1 MKIKPMK
8 INSFNYRYTSK
19 KIIFLAILSLFI
31 SLTTAAQDG
40 LLKERFRE
48 KKEQIKSLKIAFI
61 TNELN
66 LTPEEATKFWPL
78 FNAFEDKQQEIRKQK
93 LKGYFDRADNKM
105 IDKLSEKEASSM
117 LSQMEY
123 ADDELYQLKKKFLS
137 NLKGVLPATKILKLK
152 KAEEQFS
159 KKLLQQY
166 RDKKIGR

>member
-1 MKIKPMK
+1 MKSNIYNYQNY
-8 INSFNYRYTSK
+8 NSKNMRN
-19 KIIFLAILSLFI
+19 KIIFFAILSFFI
-31 SLTTAAQDG
+31 SISIFAQDG
-40 LLKERFRE
+40 PLKERFRE

-105 IDKLSEKEASSM
+105 LDKLSEKEASSM
-117 LSQMEY
+117 LSQMES
-123 ADDELYQLKKKFLS
+123 AEDELYQMKKKFVS

>member
-1 MKIKPMK
+1 M
-8 INSFNYRYTSK
+8 NSYNYRNMSI
-19 KIIFLAILSLFI
+19 KILFIALLSLFI
-31 SLTTAAQDG
+31 SMTTSAQDG
-40 LLKERFRE
+40 LIKERFRE

-93 LKGYFDRADNKM
+93 LKGYFDRSDNKM
-105 IDKLSEKEASSM
+105 LDKLSEKEASSM
-117 LSQMEY
+117 LSQMES
-123 ADDELYQLKKKFLS
+123 AEDELFQLKKKFVS
-137 NLKGVLPATKILKLK
+137 NLKAILPATKILKLK